1 MQNTIEQKDF
11 SELKVLQ
18 RPPTNVKEVMAALM
32 LCLGEDPDWAN
43 VRKVSGNKKIV
54 ERLQAIKPD
63 DTLNFCDDLTGFIEN
78 EDYKPESLSK

>member
-54 ERLQAIKPD
+54 ERL
-63 DTLNFCDDLTGFIEN
+63 
-78 EDYKPESLSK
+78 